1 MNIQYEKKR
10 VKCSPM
16 KERKNIYTL
25 LHQDAGSAARTGVVS
40 LPHGTVQTP
49 AFMPVGTAATVKG
62 MTKDDLHEIGFE
74 IILANTYHLFLRPG
88 LEVIK
93 QAGGLHGFSGWNKN
107 FLTDS
112 GGFQVFSLSQLRKIT
127 EDGVTFQSH
136 IDGSKQFLSPEIAV
150 QVQAGFNSDIQM
162 QLDICSPYGIS
173 KRETEKALVLTTAWA
188 QRAMQEWEKT
198 DGSYQGSLFPIVQG
212 GFFEDLR
219 IRSIESIMEL
229 DPHGIAIGGLS
240 VGEPEDV
247 YKAFLAFTA
256 AHIPKNKPLY
266 VMGIG
271 TPDYILEAVK
281 NGVDLFDCVL
291 PSRNARNGNLFTRTG
306 PLSIKKREYEF
317 DFGPIDPTCSCKV
330 CRNYSR
336 AYLRHLFRSKEI
348 LYSMLATYHNLAFLH
363 RMVGEIREAIT
374 QDRFSEYYCGFLKE
388 YYGRV

>member
-1 MNIQYEKKR
+1 MR
-10 VKCSPM
+10 
-16 KERKNIYTL
+16 ERKNIYTL
-25 LHQDAGSAARTGVVS
+25 LHQDAGSAARTGVIR

-49 AFMPVGTAATVKG
+49 TFMPVGTAATVKG
-62 MTKDDLHEIGFE
+62 ITKDDLHEIGFE

-88 LEVIK
+88 MDVIK

-112 GGFQVFSLSQLRKIT
+112 GGFQVFSLSQLRKIK
-127 EDGVTFQSH
+127 EEGVTFQSH
-136 IDGSKQFLSPEIAV
+136 IDGSRQFLSPEIAV
-150 QVQAGFNSDIQM
+150 QVQAAFNSDIQM
-162 QLDICSPYGIS
+162 QLDICSPYGIP
-173 KRETEKALVLTTAWA
+173 KKETEKALTLTTAWMH
-188 QRAMQEWEKT
+188 RAVREWDQTE
-198 DGSYQGSLFPIVQG
+198 GYEGSLFPIIQG

-219 IRSIESIMEL
+219 IRSIESIMEC

-240 VGEPEDV
+240 VGEPEEV
-247 YKAFLAFTA
+247 YKEFLAFTA
-256 AHIPKNKPLY
+256 AHVPKHKPLY

-306 PLSIKKREYEF
+306 PISIKKKEYEY
-317 DFGPIDPTCSCKV
+317 DFGPIDPSCSCKV

-336 AYLRHLFRSKEI
+336 AYLRHLFRCKEI

-363 RMVGEIREAIT
+363 RMVAEIRESIT
-374 QDRFSEYYCGFLKE
+374 EDRFSEYYRRFLKD
-388 YYGRV
+388 YYGRI

>member
-1 MNIQYEKKR
+1 MR
-10 VKCSPM
+10 
-16 KERKNIYTL
+16 ERKNIYTL
-25 LHQDAGSAARTGVVS
+25 LHQDAGSAARTGVIR

-62 MTKDDLHEIGFE
+62 ITKDDLHEIGFE

-88 LEVIK
+88 MDVIK

-112 GGFQVFSLSQLRKIT
+112 GGFQVFSLSQLRKIK
-127 EDGVTFQSH
+127 EEGVTFQSH
-136 IDGSKQFLSPEIAV
+136 IDGSRQFLSPEIAV
-150 QVQAGFNSDIQM
+150 QVQAAFNSDIQM
-162 QLDICSPYGIS
+162 QLDICSPYGIP
-173 KRETEKALVLTTAWA
+173 KKETEKALTLTTAWMH
-188 QRAMQEWEKT
+188 RAVREWDQTE
-198 DGSYQGSLFPIVQG
+198 GYEGSLFPIIQG

-219 IRSIESIMEL
+219 IRSIESIMEC

-240 VGEPEDV
+240 VGEPEEV
-247 YKAFLAFTA
+247 YKEFLAFTA
-256 AHIPKNKPLY
+256 AHVPKHKPLY

-281 NGVDLFDCVL
+281 NGVDIFDCVL

-306 PLSIKKREYEF
+306 SISIKKKEYEY
-317 DFGPIDPTCSCKV
+317 DFGPIDSSCSCKV

-336 AYLRHLFRSKEI
+336 AYLRHLFRCKEI

-363 RMVGEIREAIT
+363 RMVAEIREAIT
-374 QDRFSEYYCGFLKE
+374 ADRFSEYYRRFLKD
-388 YYGRV
+388 YYGRA

>member
-1 MNIQYEKKR
+1 MR
-10 VKCSPM
+10 
-16 KERKNIYTL
+16 ERKSIYTL

-88 LEVIK
+88 MDVIK

-112 GGFQVFSLSQLRKIT
+112 GGFQVFSLSQLRKIK
-127 EDGVTFQSH
+127 EEGVTFQSH
-136 IDGSKQFLSPEIAV
+136 IDGSKRFLSPEIAV

-173 KRETEKALVLTTAWA
+173 KRETEKALTLTTAWM
-188 QRAMQEWEKT
+188 QRAVREWDRTE
-198 DGSYQGSLFPIVQG
+198 GYQGSLFPIVQG

-219 IRSIESIMEL
+219 IRSIESIMEQ

-240 VGEPEDV
+240 VGEPDEV

-256 AHIPKNKPLY
+256 AHIPKHKPLY

-291 PSRNARNGNLFTRTG
+291 PSRNARNGHLFTRNG
-306 PLSIKKREYEF
+306 PISIKKKEYEY
-317 DFGPIDPTCSCKV
+317 DFGPIDPTCTCKI

-336 AYLRHLFRSKEI
+336 AYLRHLFRCKEI
-348 LYSMLATYHNLAFLH
+348 LYSMLATYHNLAFLY
-363 RMVGEIREAIT
+363 RMVCEIREAIT
-374 QDRFSEYYCGFLKE
+374 EDRFSEYYRTFLKN
-388 YYGRV
+388 YYGNG

>member
-1 MNIQYEKKR
+1 MR
-10 VKCSPM
+10 
-16 KERKNIYTL
+16 ERKNIYTL
-25 LHQDAGSAARTGVVS
+25 LHQDAGSAARTGVIR

-88 LEVIK
+88 MDVIK

-112 GGFQVFSLSQLRKIT
+112 GGFQVFSLSQLRKIK
-127 EDGVTFQSH
+127 EEGVTFQSH
-136 IDGSKQFLSPEIAV
+136 IDGSRQFLSPEIAV
-150 QVQAGFNSDIQM
+150 QVQAAFNSDIQM
-162 QLDICSPYGIS
+162 QLDICSPYGIP
-173 KRETEKALVLTTAWA
+173 KKETEKALTLTTAWMH
-188 QRAMQEWEKT
+188 RAVREWDQTE
-198 DGSYQGSLFPIVQG
+198 GYEGSLFPIIQG

-219 IRSIESIMEL
+219 IRSIESIMEC

-240 VGEPEDV
+240 VGEPEEV
-247 YKAFLAFTA
+247 YKEFLAFTA
-256 AHIPKNKPLY
+256 AHVPKHKPLY

-281 NGVDLFDCVL
+281 NGVDIFDCVL

-306 PLSIKKREYEF
+306 PISIKKKEYEY
-317 DFGPIDPTCSCKV
+317 DFGPIDLSCSCKV

-336 AYLRHLFRSKEI
+336 AYLRHLFRCKEI

-363 RMVGEIREAIT
+363 RMVAEIRESIT
-374 QDRFSEYYCGFLKE
+374 EDRFSEYYRSFLKD
-388 YYGRV
+388 YYGRI

>member
-1 MNIQYEKKR
+1 MR
-10 VKCSPM
+10 
-16 KERKNIYTL
+16 ERKNIYTL
-25 LHQDAGSAARTGVVS
+25 LHRDAGSAARTGVIR

-88 LEVIK
+88 MDVIK

-112 GGFQVFSLSQLRKIT
+112 GGFQVFSLSQLRKIK
-127 EDGVTFQSH
+127 EEGVTFQSH
-136 IDGSKQFLSPEIAV
+136 IDGSRQFLSPEIAV
-150 QVQAGFNSDIQM
+150 QVQAAFNSDIQM
-162 QLDICSPYGIS
+162 QLDICSPYGIP
-173 KRETEKALVLTTAWA
+173 KKETEKALTLTTAWMH
-188 QRAMQEWEKT
+188 RAVREWDQTE
-198 DGSYQGSLFPIVQG
+198 GYEGSLFPIIQG

-219 IRSIESIMEL
+219 IRSIESIMEC

-240 VGEPEDV
+240 VGEPEEV
-247 YKAFLAFTA
+247 YKEFLAFTA
-256 AHIPKNKPLY
+256 AHVPKHKPLY

-281 NGVDLFDCVL
+281 NGVDIFDCVL

-306 PLSIKKREYEF
+306 PISIKKKEYEY
-317 DFGPIDPTCSCKV
+317 DFGPIDPSCSCKV

-336 AYLRHLFRSKEI
+336 AYLRHLFRCKEI

-363 RMVGEIREAIT
+363 RMVAEIREAIME
-374 QDRFSEYYCGFLKE
+374 DRFSEYYRTFLKN
-388 YYGRV
+388 YYGND